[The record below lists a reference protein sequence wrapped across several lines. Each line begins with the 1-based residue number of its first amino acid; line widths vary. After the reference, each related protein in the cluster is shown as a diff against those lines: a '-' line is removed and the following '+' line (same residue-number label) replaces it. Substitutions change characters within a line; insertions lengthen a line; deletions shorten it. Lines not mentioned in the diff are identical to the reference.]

1 MEVSKI
7 CHFGNSIGLKQ
18 KTNLEY
24 RRANLISERMNLIFV
39 TSEQTS
45 FYNIYYKIHAFS
57 MRVINTPAC
66 TIGSTILFRQ

>member
-7 CHFGNSIGLKQ
+7 YHFGNSIGLKQ

-39 TSEQTS
+39 RADKQASIIFIIKYTRSQC
-45 FYNIYYKIHAFS
+45 
-57 MRVINTPAC
+57 V
-66 TIGSTILFRQ
+66 